1 MLGRQGVPGA
11 VDSGATVPAQA
22 LTWLNTCF
30 PSLSC
35 GPDHGDVSLSHAATS
50 VLSQS
55 NSGLSRPDRFAWFI
69 DAVREGIAP
78 FALSSPYSGDFT
90 ARVVSA
96 DLGATQLATFSFPAL
111 DAVRTARH
119 IRRGDPETYMLGL
132 IQRAPM
138 QVAQKRETVAVR
150 AGELVLFDT
159 SYPLEAVFPDH
170 GHHVVVTILRL
181 PRASM
186 PLPDDQV
193 DRLLAQPL
201 STCSATG
208 SLLRHLMGSAL
219 GPVADQSQTENQR
232 LGTIAVDLAAAFLAG
247 HIDAS
252 GFLPTETRRRALVAR
267 IGAFIEANLGD
278 PGLTP
283 AAIASQHHIS
293 VRTLHQLFNAEPEGV
308 MATVRRRRLE
318 RCRQALATPSLR
330 KQPIGVIAAR
340 WGFSSPG
347 EFSRVFKRTYSETP
361 RQFRDGTAAARSP
374 R

>member
-1 MLGRQGVPGA
+1 M
-11 VDSGATVPAQA
+11 
-22 LTWLNTCF
+22 
-30 PSLSC
+30 SLSN
-35 GPDHGDVSLSHAATS
+35 AATS

-96 DLGATQLATFSFPAL
+96 DLGAAQLATFSFPAL

-138 QVAQKRETVAVR
+138 QVAQKCETVAVR

-159 SYPLEAVFPDH
+159 SYPLEAVFPDP
-170 GHHVVVTILRL
+170 GHRVVVTILRL

-186 PLPDDQV
+186 PFPGDQV

-201 STCSATG
+201 STRSATG

-219 GPVADQSQTENQR
+219 GQVADQSQAENQR
-232 LGTIAVDLAAAFLAG
+232 LGTIAVDLATAFLAG
-247 HIDAS
+247 HIDVS
-252 GFLPTETRRRALVAR
+252 GLLPTETRRRALVAR

-293 VRTLHQLFNAEPEGV
+293 VRTLHQLFSAEPEGV

-347 EFSRVFKRTYSETP
+347 EFSRVFKRTYGETP